1 MEVDLKLLKLKFP
14 QFEKKMLK
22 EMLASGVI
30 QDVPEAVEVIRHGQY
45 LKMLPVVLDG
55 VVKVYSQY
63 DDKEFAAAQ
72 LGSFI

>member
-1 MEVDLKLLKLKFP
+1 MDIDLRFLKKKFP

-22 EMLASGVI
+22 EMMSTGVLKI
-30 QDVPEAVEVIRHGQY
+30 VPENMEVIRHGQY

-63 DDKEFAAAQ
+63 DDKEF
-72 LGSFI
+72 LLYF